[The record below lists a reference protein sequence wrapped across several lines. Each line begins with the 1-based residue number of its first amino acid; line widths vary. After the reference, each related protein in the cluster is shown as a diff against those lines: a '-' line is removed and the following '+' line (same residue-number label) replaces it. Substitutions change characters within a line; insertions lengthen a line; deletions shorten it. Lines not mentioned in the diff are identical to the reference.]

1 MCLNTYK
8 EELWVGKKWKGG
20 VEDLGKR
27 RKLMEKKKKDGKEG
41 RKREREGGKGS

>member
-8 EELWVGKKWKGG
+8 EELQVRKKWKGG